1 MWVCGGVCVCVHGC
15 GGGVCVGVCVSA
27 TARALG
33 VQRPT
38 RVCARTCVHTVSGA
52 GHRRPSGPLA
62 RERAGRG
69 TGHSARAPA
78 SRWSDPGEALRWQ
91 GWQGSLGAASL
102 QPEGLQ
108 LPLPPP
114 GVGEPGG
121 TTLPGPP
128 TQQGLSH
135 RQNSGFTAGSHGPED
150 KQWTE
155 GLGGSQVRGVLTGGR
170 AELLPRPMLPQEQ
183 ADSLQAPPPTPGPT
197 TGAPPAPAAL
207 GQAALPHCCLLSVP
221 LPDQTHKPTWRQ
233 TSAPRG

>member
-1 MWVCGGVCVCVHGC
+1 M
-15 GGGVCVGVCVSA
+15 GVCVSA

-38 RVCARTCVHTVSGA
+38 RVCARTCVHTVSGP

-62 RERAGRG
+62 REWAGRG